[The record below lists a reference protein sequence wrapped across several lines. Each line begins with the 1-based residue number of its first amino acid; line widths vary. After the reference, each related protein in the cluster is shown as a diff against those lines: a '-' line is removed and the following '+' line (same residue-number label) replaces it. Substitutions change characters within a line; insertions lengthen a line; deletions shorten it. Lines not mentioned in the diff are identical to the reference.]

1 MTGGATRLETDDL
14 LTAGVLGRRVIA
26 WLVDVVIVGVLCA
39 VVWAVLFTFGMLT
52 LGLGLPLLGLV
63 PLVPFLYHF
72 LFLASPFA
80 ATPGMVALGLTVRR
94 DDDLGPR
101 MAVQAL
107 VAAVGYILTWATSG
121 LLFLVA
127 LFTVRNRT
135 LHDLVSGLVVVRTR
149 ALTPAFGSWNMRAD
163 R

>member
-1 MTGGATRLETDDL
+1 MMGGATRLEADDV

-26 WLVDVVIVGVLCA
+26 WLVDVVIVGVICA
-39 VVWAVLFTFGMLT
+39 VLWTVLFTFGVLT

-80 ATPGMVALGLTVRR
+80 ATPGMAALGLTVRR
-94 DDDLGPR
+94 DEDLGPPL
-101 MAVQAL
+101 AVQAL
-107 VAAVGYILTWATSG
+107 VAALGYILTWATSG

-135 LHDLVSGLVVVRTR
+135 LHDLVSGLVVVRRR
-149 ALTPAFGSWNMRAD
+149 ALTPAFGSWNMHAD